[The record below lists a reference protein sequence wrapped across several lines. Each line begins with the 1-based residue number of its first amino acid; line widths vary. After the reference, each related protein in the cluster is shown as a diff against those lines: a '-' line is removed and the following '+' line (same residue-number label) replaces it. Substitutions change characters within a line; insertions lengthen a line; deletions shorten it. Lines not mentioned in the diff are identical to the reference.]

1 MGEGTLTKNQFI
13 TIKFSSSG
21 FKVISNQKL
30 KDKGKILI
38 IDDEVKLSQLLS
50 RILGLEGYK
59 VLEANTGKAGLKVL
73 EHEDIQLV
81 LSDVKLPDINGI
93 ILTEQIKN
101 LYPHIEVINLTA
113 YGKIT
118 DGVKAI
124 QNGAFDYIT
133 KGDDNDKI
141 IPLVAKAME
150 KALLKKRVNELELKI
165 SSKHNFENI
174 IGNSAAL
181 KQAVD
186 LAQKVTQT
194 DTTVLLLGETGSGKE
209 VFANA
214 IHYEGKRKQEKF
226 IAINCSA
233 LSKDLMESELFGH
246 KAGAFTG
253 ALKDKTGLFEEAN
266 KGTLFLDEIGELSI
280 DLQAKLLRV
289 LETGTF
295 IKVGSTE
302 TLKADVRIIAA
313 TNRNLQQ
320 EAEVGTFRL
329 DLFYRLAVFTIP
341 LPSLND
347 RKEDIEPLTH
357 HYLKEFSLKMNKTVN
372 SVSTGF
378 LKELKSH
385 TWKGNVRELKNII
398 ERAVI
403 LSSSK
408 ELDTTLLP
416 WQFNKAD
423 LGSPKQDLQSVE
435 KHHILKVLNYTQNNK
450 TETAKILNIGL
461 TTLYRK
467 LEEYG
472 LK

>member
-1 MGEGTLTKNQFI
+1 MTNSK
-13 TIKFSSSG
+13 S
-21 FKVISNQKL
+21 
-30 KDKGKILI
+30 GKILI
-38 IDDEVKLSQLLS
+38 IDDEEKLNQLLG
-50 RILGLEGYK
+50 RILGLEGYEIFQAFNGK
-59 VLEANTGKAGLKVL
+59 SGLEILKNQ
-73 EHEDIQLV
+73 EIQLV

-101 LYPHIEVINLTA
+101 LYTHIEVINLTA
-113 YGKIT
+113 YGTIA

-124 QNGAFDYIT
+124 QKGAFDYIT

-150 KALLKKRVNELELKI
+150 KALLQKRVQELEQKI
-165 SSKHNFENI
+165 SSKFNFESI
-174 IGNSAAL
+174 IGNSSAL

-214 IHYEGKRKQEKF
+214 IHYESKRKQEKF

-246 KAGAFTG
+246 KSGAFTG
-253 ALKDKTGLFEEAN
+253 ALNDKKGLFEEAH

-280 DLQAKLLRV
+280 ELQSKLLRV

-295 IKVGSTE
+295 IKVGATE
-302 TLKADVRIIAA
+302 TLKVDVRIIAA
-313 TNRNLQQ
+313 TNRNLKQ
-320 EAEVGTFRL
+320 EAEAGTFRL
-329 DLFYRLAVFTIP
+329 DLFYRLSVFTIP

-347 RKEDIEPLTH
+347 RKEDIESLSH
-357 HYLKEFSLKMNKTVN
+357 YYLKEFSLKMNKTVN
-372 SVSTGF
+372 SFSAGF
-378 LKELKSH
+378 LKELHSH
-385 TWKGNVRELKNII
+385 IWKGNVRELKNII

-403 LSSSK
+403 LAPK
-408 ELDTTLLP
+408 NELEVNLLP
-416 WQFNKAD
+416 WEFNQTD
-423 LGSPKQDLQSVE
+423 LGNATQDLQSVE
-435 KHHILKVLNYTQNNK
+435 KHHILKVLNHTQNNK
-450 TETAKILNIGL
+450 TETARILNIGL

>member
-1 MGEGTLTKNQFI
+1 M
-13 TIKFSSSG
+13 
-21 FKVISNQKL
+21 

-38 IDDEVKLSQLLS
+38 IDDEEKLSQLLS
-50 RILGLEGYK
+50 RILGLEGYE
-59 VLEANTGKAGLKVL
+59 VSEANRGKAGLKVL
-73 EHEDIQLV
+73 ENEDIQLV
-81 LSDVKLPDINGI
+81 LCDVKLPDVNGI
-93 ILTEQIKN
+93 ILTEQIKS

-113 YGKIT
+113 YGTIT

-124 QNGAFDYIT
+124 QKGAFDYLT
-133 KGDDNDKI
+133 KGDDNDRI

-150 KALLKKRVNELELKI
+150 KALLQKRVKELERKI
-165 SSKHNFENI
+165 SSKYNFESI
-174 IGNSAAL
+174 IGNSSAL

-186 LAQKVTQT
+186 LAEKVAQT

-214 IHYEGKRKQEKF
+214 IHFESKRKQKKF

-246 KAGAFTG
+246 KTGAFTG
-253 ALKDKTGLFEEAN
+253 ALRDKKGLFEEAHQ
-266 KGTLFLDEIGELSI
+266 GTLFLDEIGELSI

-295 IKVGSTE
+295 IKVGATE
-302 TLKADVRIIAA
+302 TLKVDVRIIAA
-313 TNRNLQQ
+313 TNRNLKQ
-320 EAEVGTFRL
+320 EAEAGTFRL
-329 DLFYRLAVFTIP
+329 DLFYRLSVFTIP

-347 RKEDIEPLTH
+347 RKEDIESLSH
-357 HYLKEFSLKMNKTVN
+357 HYLKEFSLKMNKTVK
-372 SVSTGF
+372 SLSADF
-378 LKELKSH
+378 LRELQSH

-403 LSSSK
+403 LASK
-408 ELDTTLLP
+408 NELEVNLLP
-416 WQFNKAD
+416 WEFNQTD
-423 LGSPKQDLQSVE
+423 LGNPTQDLQSIE
-435 KHHILKVLNYTQNNK
+435 RQHILKVLNYTKNNK
-450 TETAKILNIGL
+450 TETARILNIGL

>member
-1 MGEGTLTKNQFI
+1 LEH
-13 TIKFSSSG
+13 
-21 FKVISNQKL
+21 
-30 KDKGKILI
+30 KGKILI
-38 IDDEVKLSQLLS
+38 VDDEVKLSQLLS

-73 EHEDIQLV
+73 EHDDIQLV
-81 LSDVKLPDINGI
+81 LSDVRLPDINGI
-93 ILTEQIKN
+93 FLTEQIKN

-113 YGKIT
+113 YGKIA

-124 QNGAFDYIT
+124 QKGAFDYIT

-150 KALLKKRVNELELKI
+150 KALLQKRVNELESKI
-165 SSKHNFENI
+165 SSKYNFERI
-174 IGNSAAL
+174 VGNSPAL
-181 KQAVD
+181 KQAID
-186 LAQKVTQT
+186 LAQKVAQT

-214 IHYEGKRKQEKF
+214 IHYESKRKQEKF

-233 LSKDLMESELFGH
+233 LSKDLMESELFGY

-266 KGTLFLDEIGELSI
+266 KGTLFLDEMGELSI

-295 IKVGSTE
+295 IKVGATE
-302 TLKADVRIIAA
+302 TLKVDVRIIAA

-320 EAEVGTFRL
+320 EAEAGTFRL
-329 DLFYRLAVFTIP
+329 DLFYRLSVFTIP

-347 RKEDIEPLTH
+347 RKEDIERLTY
-357 HYLKEFSLKMNKTVN
+357 HYLNEFSLKMNKTVT
-372 SVSTGF
+372 SISTDF
-378 LKELKSH
+378 LKELQSH

-408 ELDTTLLP
+408 ELDATLLP

-423 LGSPKQDLQSVE
+423 LGSPTQDLQSVE
-435 KHHILKVLNYTQNNK
+435 KHHILKVLNDTQNNK